1 MLLNKKRNVSQK
13 PKFITGFKKLIRKVV
28 VSKLFSSFPSSCYTR
43 TQSVTYRSSQT
54 KAPFNLIIRPVT
66 MTCPN
71 DDRSAITTVVGDCSK
86 IKTVN
91 QSMLL
96 ALKELNKKGEST
108 IQIQRTIQI

>member
-1 MLLNKKRNVSQK
+1 MLLNNKRNVFTKTKTYHWIQK
-13 PKFITGFKKLIRKVV
+13 VPHPVHSYFRPCQDHVIPVPNQLHTAVV
-28 VSKLFSSFPSSCYTR
+28 EVR
-43 TQSVTYRSSQT
+43 R
-54 KAPFNLIIRPVT
+54 PFYIILRRVT

-96 ALKELNKKGEST
+96 ALKEQNKKCEST